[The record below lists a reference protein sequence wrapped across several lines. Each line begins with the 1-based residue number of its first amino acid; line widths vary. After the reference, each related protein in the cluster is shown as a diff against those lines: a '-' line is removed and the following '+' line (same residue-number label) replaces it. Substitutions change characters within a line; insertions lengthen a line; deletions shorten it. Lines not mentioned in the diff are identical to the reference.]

1 MTAVKAGTPAILH
14 FRMTRKILFLAPT
27 GQLGGAER
35 CLVDALWSF
44 QKDYPEFQKTLIIG
58 SDGHLAEL
66 ARNENTQVIVLP
78 FPLRFASIGDSGLP
92 HYQLFLFKLLWK
104 MLLAGPA
111 MLVYLFRLRRAIASQ
126 KPDVV
131 HVLGLKMQILSL
143 LAVPRRVR
151 IVWNVQDY
159 ISLRPMVRRMM
170 KITMKTYGR
179 GRKIAAG
186 CCSDDVCKDLA
197 IVFPR
202 NEIEI
207 IATIY
212 NTIDTETFRPEGEK
226 SAETQKGNA
235 ITIGLVAT
243 YARWKGQELFIEALA
258 KLNEA
263 PALPAWHGWIIGGP
277 IYATAASQWTRD
289 ELQEMLE
296 KNKLADQ
303 VSLMKFQPNPASVMR
318 GLDILVHAS
327 TKPEPFG
334 RVIAEGQAC
343 GCAVVAVNSGG
354 SAEVFEDEVTGIGF
368 AMGNADSLAEV
379 LKKLLTESDIRKRI
393 QKSAIA
399 SGSGRFDRRGLSNKW
414 IQLYYL
420 NAT

>member
-1 MTAVKAGTPAILH
+1 MIRQYEMKNVKIV
-14 FRMTRKILFLAPT
+14 FLAPT

-44 QKDYPEFQKTLIIG
+44 QQDYPEFQKTLIIG
-58 SDGHLAEL
+58 SDGLLAEQ
-66 ARNENTQVIVLP
+66 ARNENTEVIVLP

-92 HYQLFLFKLLWK
+92 HYQFFLIKLLWK

-111 MLVYLFRLRRAIASQ
+111 MMLYLLRLRRAIARQ

-159 ISLRPMVRRMM
+159 ISLRPMVRRVM
-170 KITMKTYGR
+170 KIAMKTFGQR
-179 GRKIAAG
+179 RKIAAG
-186 CCSDDVCKDLA
+186 CCSDDVCKDMA
-197 IVFPR
+197 IVFPH
-202 NEIEI
+202 NEIDT

-226 SAETQKGNA
+226 SPELQKVNA
-235 ITIGLVAT
+235 IQMGLVAT
-243 YARWKGQELFIEALA
+243 YARWKGHELFIEALA
-258 KLNEA
+258 KLNTA

-296 KNKLADQ
+296 KNKLVEK
-303 VSLMKFQPNPASVMR
+303 VSLMKFQSNPASVMR

-354 SAEVFEDEVTGIGF
+354 SAEVYEEGVTGLGF
-368 AMGNADSLAEV
+368 SMGNADSLAEV
-379 LKKLLTESDIRKRI
+379 LKKLLTESDLRDKIRK
-393 QKSAIA
+393 SAMTT
-399 SGSGRFDRRGLSNKW
+399 GSGRFDRRDLSNKW
-414 IQLYYL
+414 IQLYCF
-420 NAT
+420 NEI